1 MSRISMFIRHK
12 STHINKLNFIEKS
25 KARKSKQLHSKL
37 SKLSKLERVSLQSS
51 RVVGWYWYLAV
62 VPKCVLITEVTAH
75 LHLQLLE
82 LPVIEWF
89 VPLYRLA

>member
-37 SKLSKLERVSLQSS
+37 SELERVSLQSS

>member
-25 KARKSKQLHSKL
+25 KARKSKQLH